1 MRILKQN
8 TARNVM
14 VLMIDSTDRVTGKT
28 GLTLTVTVSKD
39 GGAFGAIAP
48 VVTERGDGWY
58 SVALTASDTDTVGD
72 LALHITGA
80 GADNFD
86 ETCDVQADV
95 PTDVWSYV
103 AENGTSVIEYFR
115 LAIAVIFGKG
125 ASVDGTAFTYRD
137 QADTKDRVVSAVSGG
152 TRTFSTLDGT

>member
-28 GLTLTVTVSKD
+28 GLTLTVTVSMD

-86 ETCDVQADV
+86 
-95 PTDVWSYV
+95 
-103 AENGTSVIEYFR
+103 
-115 LAIAVIFGKG
+115 
-125 ASVDGTAFTYRD
+125 
-137 QADTKDRVVSAVSGG
+137 
-152 TRTFSTLDGT
+152 